1 MVDLLATI
9 GVGIAIKGEGLRLSN
24 GFLADAVLLRRE
36 ENLADMKGS
45 SSQGDRQFIVF
56 HKTIA
61 LPAGSLR
68 RFGTSDEK
76 IYDWYSRTR
85 PTKSLQSNAES
96 HRPESSNSRD
106 KPNHSPEMQ
115 SKCRV
120 IV

>member
-1 MVDLLATI
+1 VVDLLATI

-76 IYDWYSRTR
+76 YTIGTQEPDPQKVYKAMRKATAQKARTHVTSRIIR
-85 PTKSLQSNAES
+85 PRCSLSAG
-96 HRPESSNSRD
+96 
-106 KPNHSPEMQ
+106 
-115 SKCRV
+115 
-120 IV
+120 